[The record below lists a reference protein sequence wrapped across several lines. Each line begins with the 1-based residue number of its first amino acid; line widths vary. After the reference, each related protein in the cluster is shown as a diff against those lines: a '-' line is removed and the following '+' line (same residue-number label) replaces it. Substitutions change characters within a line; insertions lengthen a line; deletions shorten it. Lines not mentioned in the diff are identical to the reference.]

1 MAKKFVKFL
10 LFVTATCAVAAGV
23 YYFFNKK
30 QTTDWD
36 DEDFDEYDEEEDDEY
51 DDFDTDFD
59 DRIYV
64 SLNQTA
70 PTVKPQETKET
81 KEAKAPAFTE
91 EYFDTE
97 D

>member
-23 YYFFNKK
+23 YYFFKK
-30 QTTDWD
+30 RQTTDWD

-70 PTVKPQETKET
+70 TIEKPQEK